1 MCRQERPLLSSH
13 SGTKAIIAA
22 LSANLGIA
30 VTKFVA
36 FALTGS
42 SSMLAESVHSVADS
56 GNQLLLLWG
65 GKESKRLPDTKHPFG
80 YGRGRYFWSFIVA
93 LVLFS
98 LGGLFALYEAY
109 EKFRHPEAIES
120 WRWVPVAVVVAAIV
134 MESFSLRTAV
144 REARQAR
151 GEQGWFRFIRGSKSP
166 ELPVVLLEDTAA
178 LAGLVFAGAGVGVT
192 LITGDGRWDAAGSAA
207 IGLLLVVVAA
217 ILAVE
222 MKSLL
227 LGESASPDH
236 VAAIREALAG
246 EGIVSVIH
254 LRVMHLGPEELLV
267 AAKIEPTPGLSIAAL
282 ANAIDAAEARSRAAV
297 PLSQMIY
304 LEPDLRA
311 AADAG

>member
-1 MCRQERPLLSSH
+1 VSSH
-13 SGTKAIIAA
+13 AGTKAIIAA

-56 GNQLLLLWG
+56 GNQILLLWG
-65 GKESKRLPDTKHPFG
+65 GKEGRRRPDAKHPFG
-80 YGRGRYFWSFIVA
+80 YGRGRYFWSFVVA

-98 LGGLFALYEAY
+98 MGGLFALYEAY
-109 EKFRHPEAIES
+109 EKLRHPEPIES
-120 WRWVPVAVVVAAIV
+120 WQWVPVAVVAAAIV

-144 REARQAR
+144 RETRPVKGR
-151 GEQGWFRFIRGSKSP
+151 QGWFRFIRNSKTP

-178 LAGLVFAGAGVGVT
+178 LLGLVLAGTGIGLT
-192 LITGDGRWDAAGSAA
+192 LFTGDGRWDAAGSAA
-207 IGLLLVVVAA
+207 IGVLLVVVAI

-227 LGESASPDH
+227 LGESPSAENLK
-236 VAAIREALAG
+236 AIEEALVG
-246 EGIVSVIH
+246 PGIASVIH

-267 AAKIEPTPGLSIAAL
+267 AAKVEPDPELGIPEL
-282 ANAIDAAEARSRAAV
+282 ATAIDAAEARSRAAV
-297 PLSQMIY
+297 PLDQTIY
-304 LEPDLRA
+304 LEPDLRHA
-311 AADAG
+311 AG

>member
-1 MCRQERPLLSSH
+1 MSAH
-13 SGTKAIIAA
+13 SGTKAILAA

-56 GNQLLLLWG
+56 GNQVLLLWG
-65 GKESKRLPDTKHPFG
+65 GKEAKRRPDAKHPFG

-109 EKFRHPEAIES
+109 EKLKNPEPIES
-120 WRWVPVAVVVAAIV
+120 WRWVPVAVVVAAII
-134 MESFSLRTAV
+134 MESFSLRTAI
-144 REARQAR
+144 REARPSK
-151 GEQGWFRFIRGSKSP
+151 GKQGWFRFIRNSKSP

-178 LAGLVFAGAGVGVT
+178 LLGLVFAGAGIGLT
-192 LITGDGRWDAAGSAA
+192 LITKDGRWDGAGSAA
-207 IGLLLVVVAA
+207 IGLLLVLVAA

-227 LGESASPDH
+227 LGESAVPEH
-236 VAAIREALAG
+236 LEAVQEALVG
-246 EGIVSVIH
+246 QGIASVIH
-254 LRVMHLGPEELLV
+254 LRVMHLGPEEILV
-267 AAKIEPTPGLSIAAL
+267 AAKVEPEPGLNMEQL
-282 ANAIDAAEARSRAAV
+282 AEAINAAEARSRAAV
-297 PLSQMIY
+297 PLQQTIY
-304 LEPDLRA
+304 IEPDLRVA
-311 AADAG
+311 ASAPEEDA